1 MMGWVLELKD
11 QTEFWLALTRREA
24 RITCTFKFWE
34 VKTATL
40 QRNKRLV

>member
-1 MMGWVLELKD
+1 MGWVLELKD
-11 QTEFWLALTRREA
+11 QTEFWLALTREA